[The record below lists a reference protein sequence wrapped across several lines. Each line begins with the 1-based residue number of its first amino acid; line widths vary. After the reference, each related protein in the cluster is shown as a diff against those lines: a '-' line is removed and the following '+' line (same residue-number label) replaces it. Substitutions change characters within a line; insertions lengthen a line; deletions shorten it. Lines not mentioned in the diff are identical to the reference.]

1 MRCEAPIPHR
11 WITGQRGVGVA
22 RMAQWVGG
30 QVHALPWSEHG
41 ELQDRV
47 EVVRYGGSV
56 SCGDIILYCVD
67 DCGGSGVVSAN

>member
-1 MRCEAPIPHR
+1 
-11 WITGQRGVGVA
+11 
-22 RMAQWVGG
+22 MAQWVGG

-56 SCGDIILYCVD
+56 SGGDIILYCVD